1 MYGYCFF
8 DEFVLF
14 YAVYAL
20 LFTDTGL
27 GVWQISSLFV
37 LWSAAGIVLEV
48 PSGVLAD
55 VVSRRLLLIIGPLLT
70 ALGFVLWTVT
80 PSYWAFAAGFLLWGV
95 QGAFQSGA
103 LEALVYEELDRLGA
117 ADRYA
122 RIMGRAR
129 AAGTVA
135 VVLAML
141 AAAPVF
147 TAGGYPAIG
156 LASVLACLASAACA
170 AALPEHRGPR
180 AERDRG
186 YAATLRAGLAEV
198 RGDRRLL
205 GALLLVPAVTAV
217 WGALDEYT
225 PLLIQ
230 ETGVAAA
237 TVPLLLP
244 VIWAGVTVGG
254 LLGGVGER
262 ATTRRLAALLGV
274 AGLALAAGAALGHPA
289 GVGLVAV
296 AFCAF
301 QVSTVAA
308 DARLQARIAGSSRAT
323 VTSLAGLGTDLAG
336 VGTYLAYA
344 AVAAPAG
351 HGATFV
357 VFAAPYLVLALTLM
371 IKASF
376 TSAVV

>member
-1 MYGYCFF
+1 M
-8 DEFVLF
+8 
-14 YAVYAL
+14 YAL

-27 GVWQISSLFV
+27 SVWQISSLFV

-55 VVSRRLLLIIGPLLT
+55 VVSRRLLLIVGPLLT

-95 QGAFQSGA
+95 HGAFQSGA

-122 RIMGRAR
+122 RVMGRAG
-129 AAGTVA
+129 AASTVA
-135 VVLAML
+135 VVLAL
-141 AAAPVF
+141 LVAAPVF
-147 TAGGYPAIG
+147 AAGGYPAVG
-156 LASVLACLASAACA
+156 LASVLACLAAAACA
-170 AALPEHRGPR
+170 AALPEHRGR
-180 AERDRG
+180 RDEPDLG
-186 YAATLRAGLAEV
+186 YVATLRAGLAEV

-217 WGALDEYT
+217 WGVLDEYV
-225 PLLIQ
+225 PLLIR
-230 ETGVAAA
+230 EAGVAAA

-254 LLGGVGER
+254 LLGGVAER

-274 AGLALAAGAALGHPA
+274 GGLTLAAGAAAGHPA
-289 GVGLVAV
+289 GVGLIAA

-301 QVSTVAA
+301 QVSTVAV
-308 DARLQARIAGSSRAT
+308 DARLQASIVGSSRAT
-323 VTSLAGLGTDLAG
+323 VTSLAGLATDLAG
-336 VGTYLAYA
+336 VGAYLAYA

-357 VFAAPYLVLALTLM
+357 ILAVPYLLLALVLAVRHPV
-371 IKASF
+371 KASLK
-376 TSAVV
+376 A